1 MKEFSNLQRE
11 RGVALAMVLM
21 VLVVL
26 TILGISAMKTSIL
39 EVRMSGNVQDGTTAF
54 QVAESGL
61 LSAVNANL
69 DIYNASTST
78 YIPPGS
84 TTAQAVVQTQFDAM
98 SNPPRGSGYS
108 AIHYQV
114 ANFKQTSTGTT
125 TSGAQAII
133 NQGMFQVVNK

>member
-1 MKEFSNLQRE
+1 MREFRNFQGE

-39 EVRMSGNVQDGTTAF
+39 EVRMSGNVQDATTAF

-61 LSAVNANL
+61 LDAVSANL
-69 DIYNASTST
+69 DIYNSSTTT
-78 YIPPGS
+78 YTPS
-84 TTAQAVVQTQFDAM
+84 STAQAVVQTTFNAM

-114 ANFKQTSTGTT
+114 ANFQQKSTGTT

-133 NQGMFQVVNK
+133 NQGMFQIVNK